1 MQGEESGSERMLLSS
16 WSFSPCF
23 GAGCMV
29 QTLHCKTMGRY
40 HHVVS
45 SHMCDSPEHS
55 TFTGEVILFS
65 DENGMKREEGGEG
78 EKME

>member
-1 MQGEESGSERMLLSS
+1 
-16 WSFSPCF
+16 
-23 GAGCMV
+23 MV

-45 SHMCDSPEHS
+45 SHMCDSPEHG